1 MNRMAVIAIAA
12 ALIAAGCDDPQPVD
26 PYGQVNMALTNSLG
40 DEAITNAVIRQHTLY
55 PYHFV
60 PNGAV
65 LNELGQRDLDVLIDH
80 YRTYPGEL
88 NIRRGDES
96 ERLYAQRTEGV
107 LAAMVKAEIDA
118 AKVKI
123 SDGTPGG
130 AGMTSEEVIEISK
143 PKSTAAPQSAPP
155 LILQRGAQ

>member
-80 YRTYPGEL
+80 YRSYPGEL

-107 LAAMVKAEIDA
+107 LAAMVKAEVNA

-143 PKSTAAPQSAPP
+143 PKSSAAPQSAP
-155 LILQRGAQ
+155 LILQRGVQ